1 MGTMHIIQNYEGC
14 RGKSTKSASSL
25 GWEGPEVKGRKL
37 VSRGPAPFNS
47 KNYVHG

>member
-1 MGTMHIIQNYEGC
+1 MGTMHIIQNYDRCG
-14 RGKSTKSASSL
+14 GKRTKPVEP
-25 GWEGPEVKGRKL
+25 GVGKGRKL